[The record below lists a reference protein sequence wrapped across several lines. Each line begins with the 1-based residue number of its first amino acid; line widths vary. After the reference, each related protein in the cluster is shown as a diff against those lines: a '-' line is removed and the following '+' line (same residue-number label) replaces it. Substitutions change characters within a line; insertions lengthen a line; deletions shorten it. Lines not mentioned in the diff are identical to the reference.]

1 MVSDLADILKR
12 IDRKEVTKLTQELVR
27 IPSVTGCEG
36 DVAEYI
42 HNRLKA
48 FGLKAEKQEIVENR
62 SNVIGKIDGTSATNS
77 LMLHGHMDTVPP
89 FNMEE
94 PYSGKII
101 GDSIYGRGACDQKGG
116 IAASMIALK
125 AIIESGIK
133 LKKGLVFAGVIDE
146 EAEHRGSYHLAKKG
160 PRAEMAVVTDQSN
173 LEAEIGCKGSIPIRI
188 TTKGK
193 AAHGSTPWL
202 GINAISTM
210 IKIVQAINKL
220 PLREFKI
227 EGLGNFK
234 ATLNIGLIQGG
245 YAYNIVPDKCS
256 IWIDR
261 RVVVGEDNEAILNQ
275 LKEALEQ
282 LKLKDKKFDATI
294 EVARPDW
301 KWPTIIS
308 RGLKPFLVP
317 QDSSVVVSLSEA
329 IAATGGKLRLSYSNG
344 YVDAD
349 FLVNDAGIPSVVY
362 GPGGEGNAHSPNER
376 VKIDQLV
383 QAAKVYAYMA
393 AKEASK

>member
-1 MVSDLADILKR
+1 LALEIADILKR
-12 IDRKEVTKLTQELVR
+12 IDRKEVIELTQELVR

-36 DVAEYI
+36 DLAEYI
-42 HNRLKA
+42 QGRLKA
-48 FGLKAEKQEIVENR
+48 FGLKTEKQNVVER
-62 SNVIGKIDGTSATNS
+62 RFNVIGRMDGASSENS
-77 LMLHGHMDTVPP
+77 LMLHGHMDTVPT
-89 FNMEE
+89 FDMEE
-94 PYSGKII
+94 PYSGKIV

-125 AIIESGIK
+125 AIMESGLK
-133 LKKGLVFAGVIDE
+133 LKKGILFAGVIDE

-160 PRAEMAVVTDQSN
+160 PRAQMAVITDQSD
-173 LEAEIGCKGSIPIRI
+173 LEVEIGCKGSIPIRI

-193 AAHGSTPWL
+193 AVHGSTPWL
-202 GINAISTM
+202 GINAISKMVKTIEVM
-210 IKIVQAINKL
+210 NQL
-220 PLREFKI
+220 SLGETKI

-234 ATLNIGLIQGG
+234 TTINIGLIQGG
-245 YAYNIVPDKCS
+245 NAYNIVPDKCS
-256 IWIDR
+256 IWIDL
-261 RVVVGEDNEAILNQ
+261 RVVAGDENQAILKQ
-275 LKEALEQ
+275 FKEALRQ
-282 LKLKDKKFDATI
+282 LKLKDKEFDATM

-301 KWPTIIS
+301 KWATILR

-317 QDSSVVVSLSEA
+317 QDSAVVVSLSEA

-362 GPGGEGNAHSPNER
+362 GPGGEGNAHSPKER

-393 AKEASK
+393 IKEASK